1 MYCPIG
7 NPYSAPSS
15 SLFLRGSPNDAI
27 GSSQHPFPNYHQKN
41 YFLRLLSNVNFD
53 KVTLSR
59 EDFTIAAWV
68 FTGINL
74 ILCVGLRRF
83 VTQSKKLSWGLS
95 LVNSFVM
102 SMMGFVYIYQKLPQ
116 IHYAIMS
123 GEGGEELLHS
133 VDDVSALVCLWFAI
147 MNVSDLVFGV
157 LCYPQHMG
165 FMTAVVHHP
174 FYVWV
179 MVVAVTGRGG
189 FIDMPPFASG
199 FMFAIIEEIP
209 TFLLAMGSMF
219 PSLRTDMGFGFTFF
233 LLRIC
238 YNFFLISCT
247 VVLRLPLPSTV
258 IPSLSFAMHVYWFY
272 SWWCKYGHRLVTEL
286 PKVP

>member
-1 MYCPIG
+1 
-7 NPYSAPSS
+7 
-15 SLFLRGSPNDAI
+15 
-27 GSSQHPFPNYHQKN
+27 
-41 YFLRLLSNVNFD
+41 
-53 KVTLSR
+53 
-59 EDFTIAAWV
+59 
-68 FTGINL
+68 
-74 ILCVGLRRF
+74 
-83 VTQSKKLSWGLS
+83 
-95 LVNSFVM
+95 M

-272 SWWCKYGHRLVTEL
+272 SWWCKYGRRLVPEL